1 MFVKGVLQS
10 QFNEKNNKK
19 EKYFLN
25 NNYILIS
32 LFQKIKGEIMHQFN
46 DLLEKVDE
54 MPLESQEMF
63 VDIIQKRLSEKK
75 REKFIREV
83 HESKAEYNA
92 GNYQT
97 GTSDDLFKAL
107 DI

>member
-1 MFVKGVLQS
+1 
-10 QFNEKNNKK
+10 
-19 EKYFLN
+19 
-25 NNYILIS
+25 
-32 LFQKIKGEIMHQFN
+32 MHQFN

-63 VDIIQKRLSEKK
+63 VDIIQKRLNEKK

-83 HESKAEYNA
+83 HDSKIEYDS
-92 GNYQT
+92 GKYQS
-97 GTSDDLFKAL
+97 GTSDELFKAL